1 MVCNIVQQLTICMM
15 QGMIPETADNT
26 DFVTA
31 FATVGGFGSSIS
43 YRNIN
48 FRSTSSFSFIALD
61 VIILVSYSYE

>member
-1 MVCNIVQQLTICMM
+1 MM
-15 QGMIPETADNT
+15 QGMIPETADIT

-48 FRSTSSFSFIALD
+48 FCSTSSFSFLALD
-61 VIILVSYSYE
+61 IIILVSYSYE